1 MVAHEHGWG
10 QPRRALEARAARAEA
25 MGEIVLLSLLA
36 ALYPTLVA
44 ATAVMLLLPKAED
57 LMLGFWLGSMMT
69 SVACGL
75 VIVFALHGSS
85 AVKTTRHTVSPAVD
99 LAIAGLLV
107 VGAVLLARG
116 GHARARERHSERQP
130 ARPKA
135 PPKWQQKLRDGNPR
149 HAFVV
154 GILLSFPGVWYLAA
168 LDRLIKLHYSTLA
181 AILVVIGFCLVQLTL
196 IEIPMLAFK
205 LWPTETPMAIDNAKG
220 WASRHGR
227 QYGVW
232 GLAILAA
239 LLVVRGVIGLLL

>member
-1 MVAHEHGWG
+1 
-10 QPRRALEARAARAEA
+10 

-57 LMLGFWLGSMMT
+57 LMLGFWLGSLAT
-69 SVACGL
+69 SVTCGL
-75 VIVFALHGSS
+75 VIVFALHGTS
-85 AVKTTRHTVSPAVD
+85 ASKTTRHTVSPAVD
-99 LAIAGLLV
+99 LAIAGLLAV
-107 VGAVLLARG
+107 AAVLLARSERA
-116 GHARARERHSERQP
+116 HARQRYAVHQPQER
-130 ARPKA
+130 KK
-135 PPKWQQKLRDGNPR
+135 PPKWQQKLRDGNPW

-168 LDRLIKLHYSTLA
+168 LDRLIKLHYSTPA
-181 AILVVIGFCLVQLTL
+181 DILVVIGFCLVQLAL

-205 LWPTETPMAIDNAKG
+205 LWPKQTPIAIDNAKS

-232 GLAILAA
+232 GLAILAG
-239 LLVVRGVIGLLL
+239 LLVIRGVIGLLS